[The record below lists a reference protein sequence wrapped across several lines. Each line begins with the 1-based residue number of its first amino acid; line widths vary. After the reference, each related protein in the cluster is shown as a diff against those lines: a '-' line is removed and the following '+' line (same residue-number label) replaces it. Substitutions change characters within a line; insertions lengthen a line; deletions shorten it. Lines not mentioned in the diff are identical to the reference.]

1 MDLVDTGF
9 VLICSA
15 LVFLMTP
22 GLAFFYGG
30 LVGRHNTLTIMAQ
43 NLISL
48 GLVSVVWIVIGFS
61 LAFGDTVGGIIGDL
75 KYWLFRI
82 PVDEVFSGTTI
93 PTWTFFL
100 FQMMFAV
107 ITPALITGAFV
118 DRFRFSS
125 YLIFICIW
133 SVLVYSVLAHW
144 VWGGGLLAKLGAI
157 DFAGGTVVHI
167 SAGMAALATVTVL
180 GARRTHTPPHDI
192 RFVALGTALLWFG
205 WFGFNGGSA
214 LSPNEIAS
222 VAFINTDISAS
233 TAMVTWM
240 LLSWR
245 HKGKPSIIG
254 ALTGAIAGLIAI
266 TPAAGF
272 VTPGWAALI
281 GVLAGASVLR
291 RGAVQGEDGLGRRP
305 RRVGR
310 ARRGR
315 HPRLDPHRHVRDPGD
330 RLRGPGVRR
339 REPVLRQPGRHR
351 DQRGVRI
358 RDDLAHPQSARR
370 LQAPEAGNRRAG
382 SGPRPHLPRRTR
394 PRPRLT
400 RAKSSGSSTLTGSS
414 LRVLRSAA
422 CSRRSRVE

>member
-125 YLIFICIW
+125 YLIFICVW

-144 VWGGGLLAKLGAI
+144 MWGGGLLAKLGAI

-180 GARRTHTPPHDI
+180 GARHTHTPPHDI

-245 HKGKPSIIG
+245 HRGKPSIIG

-281 GVLAGASVLR
+281 GVLAGGVCY
-291 RGAVQGEDGLGRRP
+291 GAVLFKEKMGWDDALDVWAVHGVGGILGSILTGMFATPATGYAGLVYGG
-305 RRVGR
+305 VSLFFANLAATAISAVYAFGMTWLILKVLG
-310 ARRGR
+310 AFK
-315 HPRLDPHRHVRDPGD
+315 RLKPETDE
-330 RLRGPGVRR
+330 L
-339 REPVLRQPGRHR
+339 
-351 DQRGVRI
+351 
-358 RDDLAHPQSARR
+358 
-370 LQAPEAGNRRAG
+370 EAGLDLTFHGERALD
-382 SGPRPHLPRRTR
+382 HD
-394 PRPRLT
+394 
-400 RAKSSGSSTLTGSS
+400 
-414 LRVLRSAA
+414 
-422 CSRRSRVE
+422 

>member
-9 VLICSA
+9 VLMCSA

-43 NLISL
+43 NLIAL
-48 GLVSVVWIVIGFS
+48 GLVSAVWIVIGFS

-82 PVDEVFSGTTI
+82 PVDEVFDGTTI

-180 GARRTHTPPHDI
+180 GARHTHTAPHDI

-214 LSPNEIAS
+214 LSPQRHRLGRPS
-222 VAFINTDISAS
+222 S
-233 TAMVTWM
+233 TPTSRRPPRW
-240 LLSWR
+240 S
-245 HKGKPSIIG
+245 
-254 ALTGAIAGLIAI
+254 
-266 TPAAGF
+266 
-272 VTPGWAALI
+272 PGCCC
-281 GVLAGASVLR
+281 
-291 RGAVQGEDGLGRRP
+291 RGAT
-305 RRVGR
+305 R
-310 ARRGR
+310 ASRASSARS
-315 HPRLDPHRHVRDPGD
+315 PA
-330 RLRGPGVRR
+330 RLRASLP
-339 REPVLRQPGRHR
+339 
-351 DQRGVRI
+351 
-358 RDDLAHPQSARR
+358 S
-370 LQAPEAGNRRAG
+370 
-382 SGPRPHLPRRTR
+382 PRPP
-394 PRPRLT
+394 
-400 RAKSSGSSTLTGSS
+400 AS
-414 LRVLRSAA
+414 
-422 CSRRSRVE
+422 

>member
-1 MDLVDTGF
+1 MNLVDTGF

-48 GLVSVVWIVIGFS
+48 GVVTVVWIVLGFS
-61 LAFGDTVGGIIGDL
+61 LAFGDSIGGIFGDL
-75 KYWLFRI
+75 RYGLFKI
-82 PVDEVFSGTTI
+82 EVDDVFPGTTI

-125 YLIFICIW
+125 YLIFISVW
-133 SVLVYSVLAHW
+133 SLVVYSVLAHS
-144 VWGGGLLAKLGAI
+144 VWGDGLLARLGAI

-167 SAGMAALATVTVL
+167 SAGMAALATIAVL
-180 GARRTHTPPHDI
+180 GKRHTRTAPHDV
-192 RFVALGTALLWFG
+192 RFVALGAALLWFG

-222 VAFINTDISAS
+222 IAFLNTDISAS
-233 TAMVTWM
+233 TAMVVWM
-240 LLSWR
+240 LMSWL

-266 TPAAGF
+266 TPAAGY
-272 VTPGWAALI
+272 VTPGSAAII
-281 GVLAGASVLR
+281 GVLAGAVCY
-291 RGAVQGEDGLGRRP
+291 GAVLFKERMDWDDALDVWAVHGVGGVLGSILTGVFASPKTGAPPGLIFGETGLFFANLGAT
-305 RRVGR
+305 VISMVYAFAMTWIVLKVIGWIK
-310 ARRGR
+310 
-315 HPRLDPHRHVRDPGD
+315 RLKPETDE
-330 RLRGPGVRR
+330 L
-339 REPVLRQPGRHR
+339 
-351 DQRGVRI
+351 
-358 RDDLAHPQSARR
+358 
-370 LQAPEAGNRRAG
+370 EAGLDLTFHGERALD
-382 SGPRPHLPRRTR
+382 HD
-394 PRPRLT
+394 
-400 RAKSSGSSTLTGSS
+400 
-414 LRVLRSAA
+414 
-422 CSRRSRVE
+422 